1 MKKIAAYFDSYANP
15 VFMGRHRMAGKLL
28 DGKNVDVHAFLH
40 LHPVQDVTKKE
51 KDVVEAITN
60 YPGRFIFEDDRI
72 KCVETDAAQQRQ
84 IDSYASVKEAEKLW
98 AGKRRSKSSKI
109 SSSLLPRQQH

>member
-1 MKKIAAYFDSYANP
+1 
-15 VFMGRHRMAGKLL
+15 MAGKLL

-40 LHPVQDVTKKE
+40 LQPVQDVTKKE

-60 YPGRFIFEDDRI
+60 YPGRYIFEDDRI

-84 IDSYASVKEAEKLW
+84 IDSDASVKEAEKLW
-98 AGKRRSKSSKI
+98 AGKRRRKSSKI